1 MSKLEED
8 VLEFD
13 NFNFKLAII
22 QVLMYDLEVLSPSFD
37 IFDFAEEY
45 EGEEID
51 TESFDPIEPAI
62 DFFKELQI
70 PKKLAEKVEEIYM
83 DGGSEIF
90 LNIIPQWDGEDEF
103 FDLSEV
109 SEKELAQ
116 FPNLKKATIMSNQYD
131 KVSEV
136 FVHAGIEVES
146 L

>member
-1 MSKLEED
+1 MEKSQEI
-8 VLEFD
+8 LEFD

-51 TESFDPIEPAI
+51 TESFDPIEPAL
-62 DFFKELQI
+62 DYFKELPI
-70 PKKLAEKVEEIYM
+70 PKSLAEKVEEISM
-83 DGGSEIF
+83 DGGNEIF

-103 FDLSEV
+103 FDLSDV
-109 SEKELAQ
+109 SERELAQ
-116 FPNLKKATIMSNQYD
+116 FPNLKKAVIMSNEYD
-131 KVSEV
+131 KVSEI
-136 FVHAGIEVES
+136 FIRAGIEVEE